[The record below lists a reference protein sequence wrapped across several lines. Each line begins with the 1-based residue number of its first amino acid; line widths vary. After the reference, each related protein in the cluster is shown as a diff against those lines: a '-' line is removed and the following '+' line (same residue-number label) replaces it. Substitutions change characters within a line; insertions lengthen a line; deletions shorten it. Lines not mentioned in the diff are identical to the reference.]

1 MKGEVVVKSIR
12 IQNVRSLKDTNDIQM
27 LPINILVG
35 QNSSGKS
42 TFLRMLPLLKQSF
55 NKRTDGPLLW
65 AGDVDDYV
73 DFGSFHETVTNDG
86 SDSIVISFGIPTSA
100 FTETSL
106 SYFYNREAIDQ
117 INGFLSEKD
126 TLTYSIT
133 IQKRKNQKRERL
145 LSARIISKMH
155 KVEIKG
161 IKTNAI
167 AEKVLIDGREVIEKQ
182 PTKENEESEID
193 MYYNI
198 RYIRYS
204 ELFNYILPSINKKI
218 FGLFESIKQWYLK
231 EDNHGKIKA
240 QEYSHLGVQSAFNT
254 ALDIFGACLC
264 YNIPIETI
272 RQRQTGK
279 TSLGKEEVGWFLRLS
294 DYMQNAPQHDVI
306 DLKDLSVLSFS
317 FSILGAIESFI
328 KSYFNQVHYIA
339 PLRATAE
346 RYYRLRNLSLSE
358 VDYQGKNLAM
368 FLNGLSPIRMKSFQ
382 EWTDELFGF
391 HALVKESGG
400 HVSVGISRANTNQSV
415 NLSDTGFGYSQ
426 ILPII
431 TQLWDLATRERQNR
445 ASSAPLVIAI
455 EQPELHLH
463 PALQYKLAKA
473 FVAAIDLAKKHHYQL
488 QLILETHSETIVN
501 YFGRAIENNVI
512 PKENVQVLMFE
523 RDQETMYTT
532 VRRSEFD
539 NDGYLSNWP
548 IGFFA
553 PKE

>member
-73 DFGSFHETVTNDG
+73 DFGSFQETVTNDG
-86 SDSIVISFGIPTSA
+86 SNNIILSFGIPNNA
-100 FTETSL
+100 FTDASFSL
-106 SYFYNREAIDQ
+106 FSNRETMEQ
-117 INGFLSEKD
+117 IRGFLSED
-126 TLTYSIT
+126 DILTYSIT
-133 IQKRKNQKRERL
+133 IQRESRKRETISVVHL
-145 LSARIISKMH
+145 KSKMH
-155 KVEIKG
+155 DVSFRDIK
-161 IKTNAI
+161 KNRV
-167 AEKVLIDGREVIEKQ
+167 AEKVLIDGREVVDPRRIRDNDAVN
-182 PTKENEESEID
+182 NEL
-193 MYYNI
+193 YYI
-198 RYIRYS
+198 PSYRYS
-204 ELFNYILPSINKKI
+204 ELFGFVIPPISYQILE
-218 FGLFESIKQWYLK
+218 LFESIKRWLSENGYS
-231 EDNHGKIKA
+231 EIDADN
-240 QEYSHLGVQSAFNT
+240 YSRYRTQSAFST
-254 ALDIFGACLC
+254 ALELIGACLW
-264 YNIPIETI
+264 YNIPIDAI
-272 RQRQTGK
+272 RTKQQQTNK
-279 TSLGKEEVGWFLRLS
+279 ANLRKEEDSWLLRIS
-294 DYMQNAPQHDVI
+294 DYIHTADKQDKTDA
-306 DLKDLSVLSFS
+306 KDLAILSFS
-317 FSILGAIESFI
+317 FSIFGSIEAFI
-328 KSYFNQVHYIA
+328 KTYFNQVHYIA

-368 FLNGLSPIRMKSFQ
+368 FINGLSQNRMKSFQ
-382 EWTDELFGF
+382 GWTDELFGF

-445 ASSAPLVIAI
+445 SSSAPLVIAI

-512 PKENVQVLMFE
+512 SKENVQVLMFE

>member
-1 MKGEVVVKSIR
+1 MKGEVTVKSIR
-12 IQNVRSLKDTNDIQM
+12 IQNVRSLKDTGDIQM

-42 TFLRMLPLLKQSF
+42 TFLRTLPLLKQSI

-73 DFGSFHETVTNDG
+73 DFGSFQETVTNDG
-86 SDSIVISFGIPTSA
+86 SNNIILSFGIPNNA
-100 FTETSL
+100 FTDA
-106 SYFYNREAIDQ
+106 SYSFYYNRETMEQ
-117 INGFLSEKD
+117 IREFLGEYD
-126 TLTYSIT
+126 ILTYSIT
-133 IQKRKNQKRERL
+133 IQRNSRKRESISVVHL
-145 LSARIISKMH
+145 ESKMH
-155 KVEIKG
+155 DVAIRD
-161 IKTNAI
+161 IKTNKV
-167 AEKVLIDGREVIEKQ
+167 AEKVLIDGREVVDSRRI
-182 PTKENEESEID
+182 KESDAVNNEI
-193 MYYNI
+193 YY
-198 RYIRYS
+198 RPSYRYS
-204 ELFNYILPSINKKI
+204 ELFGFVIPLISYQALE
-218 FGLFESIKQWYLK
+218 LFESIKRWLS
-231 EDNHGKIKA
+231 EAEHNEIEVDN
-240 QEYSHLGVQSAFNT
+240 YSRYRTQSAFST
-254 ALDIFGACLC
+254 ALELIGACLC
-264 YNIPIETI
+264 YNIPIDAI
-272 RQRQTGK
+272 SAKQRQTSK
-279 TSLGKEEVGWFLRLS
+279 STLGKEEMTWLIRIS
-294 DYMQNAPQHDVI
+294 EYINAADIQDKI
-306 DLKDLSVLSFS
+306 NAKDLAILSFS
-317 FSILGAIESFI
+317 FSILGPVENYI

-368 FLNGLSPIRMKSFQ
+368 FLNSLSLKRMKSFQ
-382 EWTDELFGF
+382 EWTEGLFGF

-400 HVSVGISRANTNQSV
+400 HLSVGISRANNNFSV

-445 ASSAPLVIAI
+445 VSTAPLVIAI

-463 PALQYKLAKA
+463 PALQQKLAKA
-473 FVAAIDLAKKHHYQL
+473 FIAAIDLAKKHHYQL

-512 PKENVQVLMFE
+512 SKENVQVLMFD
-523 RDQETMYTT
+523 RDPETMYTI